1 MAKALR
7 SMAANRTSVI
17 LKLAWLAHVL
27 VVVENQDGLAHH

>member
-7 SMAANRTSVI
+7 SMAANRTSAN

-27 VVVENQDGLAHH
+27 VVVKNQDGLAHH